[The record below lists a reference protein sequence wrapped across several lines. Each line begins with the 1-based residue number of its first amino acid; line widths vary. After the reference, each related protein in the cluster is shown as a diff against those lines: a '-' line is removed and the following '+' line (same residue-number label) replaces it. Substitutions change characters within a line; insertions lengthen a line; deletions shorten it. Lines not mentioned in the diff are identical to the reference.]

1 MKTLISIEEIKS
13 TTLNEN
19 VDDKFILDTI
29 ITVQTLKLQQLIG
42 STLLNTLLNGID
54 ETGAFTLN
62 DDYYN
67 LVVNYI
73 QPYLKK
79 QVQASLIIPL
89 NYKLR
94 NAGLVTNTDNNFST
108 VSYKDAKAVEQY
120 MTDEASAFAN
130 LLTKYLYENIDKF
143 PEYKTCG
150 LVNSNKSTD
159 TIIYFGK

>member
-19 VDDKFILDTI
+19 VEDKFILDAI
-29 ITVQTLKLQQLIG
+29 STVQSLQLQQLIG
-42 STLLNTLLNGID
+42 SELLTKLLDGID

-67 LVVNYI
+67 LIINYI

-94 NAGLVTNTDNNFST
+94 NAGLVTNTDNNFSI
-108 VSYKDAKAVEQY
+108 VGYKEAKSVEQY
-120 MTDEASAFAN
+120 LSDEASAFAD
-130 LLTKYLYENIDKF
+130 LLTKYLSANSAKF
-143 PEYKTCG
+143 PEYKCKNTI
-150 LVNSNKSTD
+150 NN
-159 TIIYFGK
+159 TIIYFGL

>member
-19 VDDKFILDTI
+19 VEDKFILDAI
-29 ITVQTLKLQQLIG
+29 NTVQQLQLQQLIG
-42 STLLNTLLNGID
+42 TELLNKLLDGID

-67 LVVNYI
+67 LVMQYI

-79 QVQASLIIPL
+79 QVQASLIVPL

-94 NAGLVTNTDNNFST
+94 NAGLVTNTDNNFN
-108 VSYKDAKAVEQY
+108 VVGYKEAKAVEQY
-120 MTDEASAFAN
+120 LADEASAFAN
-130 LLTKYLYENIDKF
+130 LLTKYLCTNSSKF
-143 PEYKTCG
+143 PEYKVKHNNNT
-150 LVNSNKSTD
+150 N
-159 TIIYFGK
+159 TIIYLG